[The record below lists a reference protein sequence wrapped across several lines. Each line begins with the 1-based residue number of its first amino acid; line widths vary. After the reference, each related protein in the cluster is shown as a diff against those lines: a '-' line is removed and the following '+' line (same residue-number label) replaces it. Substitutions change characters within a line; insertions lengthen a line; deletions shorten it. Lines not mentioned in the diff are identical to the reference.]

1 MPAFL
6 PGTLGDQMRLAAP
19 AASDDDI
26 WNALRIA
33 CAEAFVTARP
43 ESLNTRFSEDD
54 LPFSGGE
61 LRRIGLAR
69 ALLTKPEILIL
80 DEPFA
85 GLEAELAQR
94 LAANL
99 EDWAAQAPRA
109 LIALT
114 HKPLDAPFEDLV
126 SERVFIQS

>member
-1 MPAFL
+1 
-6 PGTLGDQMRLAAP
+6 
-19 AASDDDI
+19 
-26 WNALRIA
+26 
-33 CAEAFVTARP
+33 
-43 ESLNTRFSEDD
+43 

-69 ALLTKPEILIL
+69 ALLAKPEILIL

-99 EDWAAQAPRA
+99 DDWAAQAPRA

-114 HKPLDAPFEDLV
+114 HKPLGAPFEHLV
-126 SERVFIQS
+126 LEQVLIQS